1 MVQPPQPYP
10 HSVHCLFE
18 HEGEIAKGMAVPWPQ
33 SPLVYGTAILTH
45 QELTT
50 LGNLDA
56 HYLVLH
62 RSATPT
68 HHMADSLR
76 RYSHG
81 IVSSRL
87 FASASAPK
95 TFQKKAW
102 GLRMGGLKGPPPQ
115 KAIVNAA
122 HVDPFTTHSH
132 HRTLRGTQGRCCS
145 GRNIKSACRF
155 PGPKM

>member
-33 SPLVYGTAILTH
+33 SSLVYGTAILTH

-102 GLRMGGLKGPPPQ
+102 GLRMGGLKGPPPP
-115 KAIVNAA
+115 KKPSSMPLMWIRSLPIRITAPSEEPRDDAA
-122 HVDPFTTHSH
+122 QAET
-132 HRTLRGTQGRCCS
+132 
-145 GRNIKSACRF
+145 
-155 PGPKM
+155 